1 MKYPKL
7 VTQKDKV
14 DWWFLRAGSNCVI
27 VRGVENILEV
37 V

>member
-27 VRGVENILEV
+27 VRGGENILEV